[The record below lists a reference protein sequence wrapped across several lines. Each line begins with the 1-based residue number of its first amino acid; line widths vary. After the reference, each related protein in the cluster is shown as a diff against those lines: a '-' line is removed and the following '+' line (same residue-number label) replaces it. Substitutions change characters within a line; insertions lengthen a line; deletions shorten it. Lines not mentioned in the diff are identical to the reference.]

1 MRKIV
6 FDIET
11 SNIFSEVGSN
21 DPAALDLSVICIYDY
36 EQGSYNSFFQDELSK
51 LWPILESADLLIG
64 YNSNHFD
71 IPLLNKYYPGDLTKI
86 RSLDILE
93 KIKESYGRRMKLD
106 QIAEGTLGENKITNG
121 LEATRWWKQ
130 GLKEKVVEYCLK
142 DVKITKEVYDYAR
155 AQNKLIFKE
164 GGELLTI
171 PLNTSLWEEK
181 VETALTHTLPF

>member
-36 EQGSYNSFFQDELSK
+36 EQDSYNSFFQDELSK

-155 AQNKLIFKE
+155 AQSKLIFKE

>member
-11 SNIFSEVGSN
+11 SNLFAEVGSN
-21 DPAALDLSVICIYDY
+21 DPAALNLSVISIYDY
-36 EQGSYNSFFQDELSK
+36 ERNVYESFFQEELGK
-51 LWPILESADLLIG
+51 LWPIIETADLLIG

-86 RSLDILE
+86 KSLDILE
-93 KIKESYGRRMKLD
+93 KIRATYGRRMKLD

-130 GLKEKVVEYCLK
+130 GLKEKVVEYCVK
-142 DVKITKEVYDYAR
+142 DVEITKKVYEYAR
-155 AQNKLIFKE
+155 AHNKLIFKE
-164 GGELLTI
+164 GGELITI
-171 PLNTSLWEEK
+171 PLDTSRWEER
-181 VETALTHTLPF
+181 EESAITHTLPF

>member
-36 EQGSYNSFFQDELSK
+36 EQDSYNSFFQDELSK

>member
-36 EQGSYNSFFQDELSK
+36 EQDSYNSFFQDELSK

-142 DVKITKEVYDYAR
+142 DVKITKDVYDYAR

>member
-36 EQGSYNSFFQDELSK
+36 EQDSYNSFFQDELSK

-93 KIKESYGRRMKLD
+93 KIKESYGRRMRLD

-155 AQNKLIFKE
+155 TQNKLIFKE

-171 PLNTSLWEEK
+171 PLNTALWEEK